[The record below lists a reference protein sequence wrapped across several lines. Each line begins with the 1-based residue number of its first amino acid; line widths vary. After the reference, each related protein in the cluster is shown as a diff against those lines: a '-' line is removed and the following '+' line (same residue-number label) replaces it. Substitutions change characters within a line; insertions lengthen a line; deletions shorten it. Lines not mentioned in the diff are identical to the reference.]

1 VSRKESEAPEGAVN
15 ALLVA
20 FAHGATCKDD
30 QGMLL
35 LHLAFRNGCNEAVV
49 GSFLMAYPQIVDV
62 VQDRKGSEFQFQPSQ
77 REAYIRVL
85 KRGPGR
91 DECSQPL
98 EEGLRS
104 DRWDRLG

>member
-1 VSRKESEAPEGAVN
+1 VSRKESEAPERAVN

-20 FAHGATCKDD
+20 LAHGTTCKDD

-49 GSFLMAYPQIVDV
+49 GSFLMAYLQSVD
-62 VQDRKGSEFQFQPSQ
+62 VQDRKGSEFQFQPPN

-85 KRGPGR
+85 KRGPV
-91 DECSQPL
+91 QPAA
-98 EEGLRS
+98 GGGAPFRP
-104 DRWDRLG
+104 LG